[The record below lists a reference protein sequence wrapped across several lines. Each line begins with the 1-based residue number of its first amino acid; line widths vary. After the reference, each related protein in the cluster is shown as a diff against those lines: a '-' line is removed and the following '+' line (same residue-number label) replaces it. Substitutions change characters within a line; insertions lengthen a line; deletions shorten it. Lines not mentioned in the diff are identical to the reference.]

1 MSHLQIQIK
10 KKRKLFATLRAR
22 DVWYQ
27 TKKNKKLVE
36 KPAKKA
42 IAEKNKQKKVGTLI
56 CPSVFCY

>member
-1 MSHLQIQIK
+1 MQIQIK
-10 KKRKLFATLRAR
+10 KKKKKLFAMLRAR

-42 IAEKNKQKKVGTLI
+42 IAEKKTKKRWVL
-56 CPSVFCY
+56 